1 MEHTIIEK
9 FSRRKLKV
17 CFDLYIE
24 KCKLDRAIKY
34 EVTKSDKVKSIVAYR
49 AKKRMFKAL
58 KVFAHRH
65 LIAKNYFRKT
75 VRNVDSKCKKINFSI
90 WKS

>member
-1 MEHTIIEK
+1 M
-9 FSRRKLKV
+9 
-17 CFDLYIE
+17 
-24 KCKLDRAIKY
+24 KY